1 MTEERFY
8 IRFKGRV
15 LGPLPPEKIQEMV
28 RRGQITR
35 QHELSPDGQSW
46 ANAEEHERFFA
57 KSLAKYVETTKSTEK
72 EGDRPVRIEWY
83 AHFDGANQGP
93 MDEGTLLKWVDS
105 GKVVKSTM
113 VWKEGMAEW
122 LEAGV
127 LRPEW
132 FAKQSLR
139 SEMTA
144 RHNAAHVTDDAESSI
159 SALAVAAHKPR
170 SWILFLSITGIVL
183 SFLSIVGQSLLFI
196 SAVSSPGSG
205 PIKALSV
212 VTQLFVLIGWC
223 VALVIAVLLLRVASR
238 LQILLYRQTSD
249 EFQSMLRTYS
259 TFWSTLGIFVLIGII
274 VAFILIFIFLALGVS
289 LASVLGPTT

>member
-1 MTEERFY
+1 MSEERFY

-15 LGPLPPEKIQEMV
+15 LGPLPPAKIQEMV

-46 ANAEEHERFFA
+46 ANAETHEQFFA
-57 KSLAKYVETTKSTEK
+57 KPAAKIVETAKSIEK
-72 EGDRPVRIEWY
+72 ELNGPVSIEWY

-93 MDEGTLLKWVDS
+93 VDEGKLLSWIAS
-105 GKVVKSTM
+105 GKVSNNTM
-113 VWKEGMAEW
+113 LWKDGMSEW

-132 FAKQSLR
+132 FAMQNSR
-139 SEMTA
+139 SGTT
-144 RHNAAHVTDDAESSI
+144 RHSDSQVANEADASI
-159 SALAVAAHKPR
+159 STLAVAAHKPR
-170 SWILFLSITGIVL
+170 GWILFIAITGIVI

-196 SAVSSPGSG
+196 SAASSQGAG
-205 PIKALSV
+205 PIKALTV
-212 VTQLFVLIGWC
+212 VTHLFVLIGWC

-249 EFQSMLRTYS
+249 EFQSVLRTYS

>member
-1 MTEERFY
+1 MIEERFY
-8 IRFKGRV
+8 LRFKGRV

-57 KSLAKYVETTKSTEK
+57 KPVTKTVAIAKATEN
-72 EGDRPVRIEWY
+72 EVNRPVSIEWY

-93 MDEGTLLKWVDS
+93 MDESTLLRWVDS

-113 VWKEGMAEW
+113 LWKQGMAEW

-132 FAKQSLR
+132 FAKQNSR
-139 SEMTA
+139 T
-144 RHNAAHVTDDAESSI
+144 VTTSQSVSQAPDDADGSI
-159 SALAVAAHKPR
+159 STLVVAAHKPR
-170 SWILFLSITGIVL
+170 GWILFLAITGIVF

-196 SAVSSPGSG
+196 SATSSPGSG
-205 PIKALSV
+205 PIKTLTV

-223 VALVIAVLLLRVASR
+223 VALVIAVLLLRVASKI
-238 LQILLYRQTSD
+238 QILLYRQTSD

-259 TFWSTLGIFVLIGII
+259 TFWSTLGIFVLIGIVI
-274 VAFILIFIFLALGVS
+274 AFILIFIFLGLGVS